1 MYSIKQIYKSMYDA
15 VVGISDEVYIQDRP
29 QSIDKRIDSYILLEI
44 NSSIVNNE
52 MNPNGEYGIFSG
64 VVRFVL
70 FVRNRTS
77 AKNFNAININKMDE
91 KFHELMSVFPISD
104 DFVHITRPSV
114 LMSGN
119 DGSDFHFVA
128 VNALI
133 KTK

>member
-15 VVGISDEVYIQDRP
+15 VVGVSDEVYIQDRP

-44 NSSIVNNE
+44 NSPIVNNE
-52 MNPNGEYGIFSG
+52 MNPNGEYDTFSG

-77 AKNFNAININKMDE
+77 AKNFNAININMMDE
-91 KFHELMSVFPISD
+91 KFQELMSVFPISD
-104 DFVHITRPSV
+104 DFVHITRQSV

>member
-15 VVGISDEVYIQDRP
+15 VKSICDEVYIQDRP
-29 QSIDKRIDSYILLEI
+29 QSIDKRINSYILLEV
-44 NSSIVNNE
+44 NSAITNQE
-52 MNPNGEYGIFSG
+52 LNPNGDYNTFSG
-64 VVRFVL
+64 IVRFVL

-77 AKNFNAININKMDE
+77 AKNFNAMNINSIDE
-91 KFHELMSVFPISD
+91 KFSELMKIFPITD
-104 DFVHITRPSV
+104 DYVLITRPSV

-128 VNALI
+128 VNAFL